1 VATLLA
7 RQGVTV
13 ALFARGKRPPII
25 VGESLVPAI
34 VPFLRELGIEQE
46 VEQYSVFKPGATFS
60 FASDDVQS
68 LRFDEVRGAQTP
80 YSWNVP
86 RDLFDASV
94 RKAAI
99 AAGVHVFDCAARL
112 ERVGASDR
120 VQLSESSL
128 AETKGLLDGQPDWI
142 VDATGRTRL
151 IPQLLDLPTVTGAR
165 RDTALH
171 AHCTGIELE
180 VDGNVHTDRLKWG
193 WSWRIPLQGRT
204 SVGLVMPSERLR
216 EFGDKPE
223 AQYDAYLQ
231 HDPMTRAWA
240 REFRRTTPVV
250 KYTNYQLQTQ
260 RGFGDG
266 WALVGDCFGFVD
278 PVFSSGML
286 IGLDG
291 ARELARALLRGTD
304 RALQRYERHVQR
316 HLSAWQR
323 VADYWYD
330 GRLFTLIRRGT
341 AMSERP
347 VGRLLN
353 FHFEKHM
360 PRVFTG
366 EATTKRYSLGLLDF
380 MIRYGLY
387 GEDPEALRVR

>member
-1 VATLLA
+1 
-7 RQGVTV
+7 
-13 ALFARGKRPPII
+13 
-25 VGESLVPAI
+25 
-34 VPFLRELGIEQE
+34 
-46 VEQYSVFKPGATFS
+46 
-60 FASDDVQS
+60 
-68 LRFDEVRGAQTP
+68 
-80 YSWNVP
+80 
-86 RDLFDASV
+86 
-94 RKAAI
+94 
-99 AAGVHVFDCAARL
+99 
-112 ERVGASDR
+112 
-120 VQLSESSL
+120 
-128 AETKGLLDGQPDWI
+128 
-142 VDATGRTRL
+142 
-151 IPQLLDLPTVTGAR
+151 
-165 RDTALH
+165 
-171 AHCTGIELE
+171 
-180 VDGNVHTDRLKWG
+180 
-193 WSWRIPLQGRT
+193 
-204 SVGLVMPSERLR
+204 
-216 EFGDKPE
+216 
-223 AQYDAYLQ
+223 
-231 HDPMTRAWA
+231 MTRAWA